1 MRISDWSSYVC
12 SSDLGAISTIRAC
25 RAMPGLP
32 GAANSLPSFGDCA
45 SFHASACSRAPE
57 PISRTFMDDFPND
70 DGGLLATE
78 APGDNAP
85 ALSDSELSM
94 ALKRAVENA
103 FGDRKST
110 RLNSSH

>member
-1 MRISDWSSYVC
+1 
-12 SSDLGAISTIRAC
+12 
-25 RAMPGLP
+25 MPGLP

-85 ALSDSELSM
+85 ALSVSELSM

-103 FGDRKST
+103 FGHFRVRGEMSGWKRRSEEHT
-110 RLNSSH
+110 SELQSLMRRTYAGF